1 MCLGALLSCGA
12 TCCAGCCCSAFKD
25 CKAKDGPGSRIPYM
39 FIMFIFSVF
48 AICMALFGEEIVW
61 ENDLLDYEF
70 QICTKDSCKGNGAI
84 YRTSFSLFI
93 FFLIH
98 VFVIY
103 FVPSFHH
110 LFFII
115 KLFCL
120 VAVLTATFFI
130 PGTFF
135 EDGYVQFARI
145 GSSVFLLIQIY
156 VLIGWAWDCNERITQ
171 KIDDL
176 QQDGSSPDA
185 DEDEVANKGE
195 ICLFQ
200 TLLVGGTAAI
210 YAAVVTLWVFEFEWF
225 VYEGGKGECRLNE
238 AMLALMVVLVVLLT
252 VLPPLLR
259 NGSIFT
265 TAIVSFYISY
275 LTFAGLEASDD
286 ADCNWFASR
295 NDQLSLW
302 LGFLFT
308 IAAISYTGFSVS
320 KHFVEMS
327 DGSMSTRA
335 DDKESAKDNSHDD
348 DDEADDGAG
357 TSNYDDAVSGGD
369 DGEDQGMNPKDA
381 LLAAEKKAN
390 VTFHVCMTF
399 ASIYM
404 CMLYTGW
411 GDDQVSSDAKARGTT
426 AMVVNI
432 LCVWVTA
439 ILYGWTL
446 VAPKLC
452 PSRFGGGDDDDDEEI
467 NMEI

>member
-1 MCLGALLSCGA
+1 MG
-12 TCCAGCCCSAFKD
+12 
-25 CKAKDGPGSRIPYM
+25 
-39 FIMFIFSVF
+39 
-48 AICMALFGEEIVW
+48 
-61 ENDLLDYEF
+61 
-70 QICTKDSCKGNGAI
+70 
-84 YRTSFSLFI
+84 
-93 FFLIH
+93 
-98 VFVIY
+98 
-103 FVPSFHH
+103 
-110 LFFII
+110 
-115 KLFCL
+115 
-120 VAVLTATFFI
+120 I

-135 EDGYVQFARI
+135 EDGYVQFSRI

-156 VLIGWAWDCNERITQ
+156 VLIGWAWDCNDRIID
-171 KIDDL
+171 KIDEM
-176 QQDGSSPDA
+176 QQDGASPDA
-185 DEDEVANKGE
+185 DEDEVANKRM

-200 TLLVGGTAAI
+200 TLLFGGTAAI
-210 YAAVVTLWVFEFEWF
+210 YAAVVTLWVFEFQWF
-225 VYEGGKGECRLNE
+225 VYIDQGNCQLNQ
-238 AMLALMVVLVVLLT
+238 AMLALMVILVLILT

-286 ADCNWFASR
+286 VDCNWYASSESSD
-295 NDQLSLW
+295 NLSLW

-327 DGSMSTRA
+327 DGSKSTRA
-335 DDKESAKDNSHDD
+335 DDRESAKDNSHDD
-348 DDEADDGAG
+348 DEEAEDGG
-357 TSNYDDAVSGGD
+357 TTSNYDDAVSGGD
-369 DGEDQGMNPKDA
+369 DETTAENPKDA
-381 LLAAEKKAN
+381 LMAAEKKAN

-411 GDDQVSSDAKARGTT
+411 GDDQISSDAKARGTT

-446 VAPKLC
+446 VAPKMC
-452 PSRFGGGDDDDDEEI
+452 PSRFGEGDDDDDEEI